1 MRDFKV
7 SEIISDYE
15 SVQECRK
22 WTKELPALHF
32 KKEWDVTIIPPF
44 GGAVIRFCIEH
55 NDKHVSVYFDGY
67 SDLGYMIDENNK
79 PIPYFEYYDGDD
91 CYRYYMNESEQMM
104 NDIEKFLES

>member
-32 KKEWDVTIIPPF
+32 KKE
-44 GGAVIRFCIEH
+44 
-55 NDKHVSVYFDGY
+55 
-67 SDLGYMIDENNK
+67 
-79 PIPYFEYYDGDD
+79 
-91 CYRYYMNESEQMM
+91 
-104 NDIEKFLES
+104 